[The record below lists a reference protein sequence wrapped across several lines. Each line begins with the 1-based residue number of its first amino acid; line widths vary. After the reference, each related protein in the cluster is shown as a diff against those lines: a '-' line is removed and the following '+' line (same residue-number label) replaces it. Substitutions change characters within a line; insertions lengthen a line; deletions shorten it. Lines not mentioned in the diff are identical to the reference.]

1 MMKRGVNR
9 KLKRASATVEMAIV
23 TPILLTLV
31 FGIIEYGWVFTVR
44 QAMTNA
50 AREGARVGVTR
61 DAASA
66 PTAAVDAANAYLT
79 SSGVSGASVQATTPS
94 DADPGVTVTITLD
107 PFKPIV
113 GFVPTPDRLSAS
125 ATMRWELAKV
135 NP

>member
-50 AREGARVGVTR
+50 AREGARVAILRGTTDTDIQTRASEYLAPYGMVT
-61 DAASA
+61 AQVGIEH
-66 PTAAVDAANAYLT
+66 AV
-79 SSGVSGASVQATTPS
+79 
-94 DADPGVTVTITLD
+94 PGNPIETVTITSPYADVTLIGAFFGSTAFD
-107 PFKPIV
+107 LTAV
-113 GFVPTPDRLSAS
+113 SS
-125 ATMRWELAKV
+125 MRKEGE
-135 NP
+135 